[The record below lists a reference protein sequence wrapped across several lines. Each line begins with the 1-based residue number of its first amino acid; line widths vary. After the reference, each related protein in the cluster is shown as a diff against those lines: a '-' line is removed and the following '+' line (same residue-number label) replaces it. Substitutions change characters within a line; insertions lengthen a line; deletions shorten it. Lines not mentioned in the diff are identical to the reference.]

1 MKQRIIHTA
10 RRLLGHPGPAGAL
23 LALSLVLLAP
33 LASGADAPPGA
44 AIASAHPLATR
55 AGMEI
60 LEAGGNAFDA
70 AVAVAAALAVV
81 EPYSTGLGGG
91 GFWLLHRQADGRD
104 LMVDAR
110 ERAPLAA
117 RPTMYLDA
125 QGQVIPGASL
135 DGPLAGAIPGTP
147 AALAYVAEQYGVLP
161 LQRSLAPAIRLARDG
176 FPVDQRLHRF
186 AGLRLKALQ
195 ASPEAA
201 RIFLPG
207 GEPPPVGSILKQPA
221 LADSLE
227 AIAAQGAAGFYDGE
241 LARRLVAGVHAAGGI
256 WSLNDLQTYRVA
268 ERAPIRVSY
277 QGASI
282 VLAPPPS
289 SGGVA
294 IGTMLR
300 ILSGADLDRLPEPTR
315 VHLIIETM
323 RQAYRD
329 RAEYLGD
336 PDFWPVPVV
345 RLLSEEHAQSR
356 RAMIDPD
363 RATPSASLPP
373 VPADAPGGPDTT
385 HFSIIDRQ
393 GNRVAATLS
402 INYLFGSG
410 FIPPGTGVLV
420 NDEMDDFVAKPGVP
434 NTYGLV
440 GGQANAIEPGKRP
453 LSSMTPSFVETPRGV
468 AILGTP
474 GGSRIISMV
483 LLGILEYLHG
493 GDAQAIVDRP
503 RFHHQYLPD
512 EVLYERGAFPQ
523 ATLDA
528 LKKMGYTL
536 RESEDGYGNMQVV
549 VWDREKG
556 TLTAASDPRGI
567 GEALVRLTPSKE
579 PAKAQGQPSA
589 GSATPAPRI
598 NGAAR

>member
-1 MKQRIIHTA
+1 VRRQIIHT
-10 RRLLGHPGPAGAL
+10 RRCSPAGPLPAL
-23 LALSLVLLAP
+23 ALVLLVP
-33 LASGADAPPGA
+33 LALAAERPPGA
-44 AIASAHPLATR
+44 AIASAQPLATR

-60 LEAGGNAFDA
+60 LDAGGNAFDA
-70 AVAVAAALAVV
+70 AVAVAAALSVV

-91 GFWLLHRQADGRD
+91 GFWLLHRRADGRD
-104 LMVDAR
+104 VMVDAR

-117 RPTMYLDA
+117 RPDMYQDA

-135 DGPLAGAIPGTP
+135 DGPLAGGIPGTP
-147 AALAYVAEQYGVLP
+147 AALAYITERYGALS
-161 LQRSLAPAIRLARDG
+161 LARSLAPAIRLAREG
-176 FPVDQRLHRF
+176 LPVDQRLRRF
-186 AGLRLKALQ
+186 AEIRRKALA

-207 GEPPPVGSILKQPA
+207 GEPPPLGSVLKQPA

-227 AIAAQGAAGFYDGE
+227 AIAARGAAGFYDGE
-241 LARRLVAGVHAAGGI
+241 LARKLVDGVRAAGGI
-256 WSLNDLQTYRVA
+256 WTLDDLKRYRVV
-268 ERAPIRVSY
+268 ERIPIETSY
-277 QGASI
+277 RDAKLVMAS
-282 VLAPPPS
+282 PPS

-300 ILSGADLDRLPEPTR
+300 ILSGYDLDHLPEAR
-315 VHLIIETM
+315 RAHLIIEAM

-356 RAMIDPD
+356 RAMIEPD

-393 GNRVAATLS
+393 GNRAAATLS

-434 NTYGLV
+434 NVYGLV

-453 LSSMTPSFVETPRGV
+453 LSSMTPTFVETPRGV

-474 GGSRIISMV
+474 GGSRIITMV
-483 LLGILEYLHG
+483 LLGIMEYLHG
-493 GDAQAIVDRP
+493 GDANAIVDRP

-512 EVLYERGAFPQ
+512 EVVYEPGAFSKS
-523 ATLDA
+523 TLEA
-528 LKKMGYTL
+528 LRRMGYVL
-536 RESEDGYGNMQVV
+536 REDDGYGNMQTV
-549 VWDREKG
+549 VWDREQG

-567 GEALVRLTPSKE
+567 GKAMVRLTASEE
-579 PAKAQGQPSA
+579 PRKTEAQP
-589 GSATPAPRI
+589 
-598 NGAAR
+598 GAAPANTKPESDKKGGE

>member
-1 MKQRIIHTA
+1 MRKRIIHA
-10 RRLLGHPGPAGAL
+10 GPRLLGHRCPAPWLSVLILAL
-23 LALSLVLLAP
+23 LAP
-33 LASGADAPPGA
+33 FASAAEAPPGA

-60 LEAGGNAFDA
+60 LDAGGNAFDA

-81 EPYSTGLGGG
+81 EPYSSGLGGG
-91 GFWLLHRQADGRD
+91 GFWLLHRQSDGRD

-117 RPTMYLDA
+117 RPGMYLDA
-125 QGQVIPGASL
+125 KGQVIPGASL
-135 DGPLAGAIPGTP
+135 DGPLAGGIPGIP
-147 AALAYVAEQYGVLP
+147 AALAYVAEQYGALP
-161 LQRSLAPAIRLARDG
+161 LQHSLAPAIRLARSG
-176 FPVDQRLHRF
+176 FPVDERLHRF
-186 AGLRLKALQ
+186 AEIRRKVLE

-207 GEPPPVGSILKQPA
+207 GEPPAVGSILKQPA
-221 LADSLE
+221 LSDTLQR
-227 AIAAQGAAGFYDGE
+227 IAERGAAGFYEGE
-241 LARRLVAGVHAAGGI
+241 LARRLVDGVRAGGGI
-256 WSLNDLQTYRVA
+256 WSLDDLHTYRVVA
-268 ERAPIRVSY
+268 RKPIRISY
-277 QGASI
+277 RGATI
-282 VLAPPPS
+282 VAASPPS

-300 ILSGADLDRLPEPTR
+300 ILSGYDLDHLAEPTR
-315 VHLIIETM
+315 VHLIIEAM

-336 PDFWPVPVV
+336 PDFWPVPVA

-356 RAMIDPD
+356 RAMIHLDK
-363 RATPSASLPP
+363 ATPSASLPP
-373 VPADAPGGPDTT
+373 VPVDAPGGSNTT

-393 GNRVAATLS
+393 GNRVATTLS
-402 INYLFGSG
+402 SNYLFGSG
-410 FIPPGTGVLV
+410 FVAPGTGVLV

-434 NTYGLV
+434 NVYGLV
-440 GGQANAIEPGKRP
+440 GGEANAIEPGKRP
-453 LSSMTPSFVETPRGV
+453 LSSMTPTFVETPRGV

-483 LLGILEYLHG
+483 LLGVLEYLHG
-493 GDAQAIVDRP
+493 GDARAIVDRP

-512 EVLYERGAFPQ
+512 EVLYERGAFSQ
-523 ATLDA
+523 ATLEA
-528 LKKMGYTL
+528 LKGMGYAL
-536 RESEDGYGNMQVV
+536 RESEDGYGNMQAV
-549 VWDREKG
+549 VWDRQKG

-567 GEALVRLTPSKE
+567 GEAVVQLTPRKE